1 MWYRQILKGPAELCS
16 AGNIFPWILLVVI
29 HHKKDQYNQYN
40 FDVSYNLLIGL
51 LYFYERSATIIAT
64 FVRPGKTQ
72 MAESGDLT

>member
-1 MWYRQILKGPAELCS
+1 M
-16 AGNIFPWILLVVI
+16 VI